1 MRGPFARGPVLCWTL
16 ALLLAVALMSARHAH
31 AQPIDLGS
39 GGPIQIDAQ
48 EALEWHDAEKVAI
61 AIGGVRATRGTGVL
75 TCDRLYAYF
84 RRRTPAPGSPPPAP
98 GTDDS
103 NNNEIYRLVAE
114 GNVNL
119 YSPTDHAQGDR
130 GIYDID
136 QSVLVLTGRNLK
148 LTTPTQVVTARD
160 TLEYWSQ
167 LHMAVARGNA
177 VLVTTDARRV
187 SADVLVAFF
196 ADPDAPPATAQN
208 ASGKAA
214 PAAGQSVAAK
224 PADPADASGKL
235 QRVEAFGNVELR
247 SPNDLARGGRAVYV
261 AETDMATL
269 VDNVR
274 ITHLDPKQPS
284 QLNGNAAVV
293 NMKTGVARL
302 VPGGG
307 QRLQGAILPAE
318 NPPPGTAP
326 PVPPAGKKP

>member
-1 MRGPFARGPVLCWTL
+1 MRPPLARAPFLGWTL
-16 ALLLAVALMSARHAH
+16 ALLLAAALAPAH

-48 EALEWHDAEKVAI
+48 EALEWHDAEKLAI

-75 TCDRLYAYF
+75 TCDRLLAYF
-84 RRRTPAPGSPPPAP
+84 RKRTPAPGSPPAAA
-98 GTDDS
+98 GADDS
-103 NNNEIYRLVAE
+103 NNNEIYRLIAE

-119 YSPTDHAQGDR
+119 YSPTDHAQGDH
-130 GIYDID
+130 GVYDID

-187 SADVLVAFF
+187 SADVLVAYF
-196 ADPDAPPATAQN
+196 ADPASPP
-208 ASGKAA
+208 GA
-214 PAAGQSVAAK
+214 PAAGQTVAVK
-224 PADPADASGKL
+224 PADPTDASGKL

-247 SPNDLARGGRAVYV
+247 GPNDLARGGRAVYV
-261 AETDMATL
+261 ADTDMATL

-318 NPPPGTAP
+318 TPPAGSAPAGTSPATTP
-326 PVPPAGKKP
+326 PSAGKKP